1 MAAVSYA
8 YLILPCIHMNYS
20 LELKD
25 VIKNGTVFLKV
36 SKQANRLHGAERV
49 EGELHQFV

>member
-1 MAAVSYA
+1 MVAVSYA

-25 VIKNGTVFLKV
+25 VIKRGTVFLKE
-36 SKQANRLHGAERV
+36 SKQVNRIHGHQQV
-49 EGELHQFV
+49 EVELHQFV